1 MAENIIPH
9 EPNLLITV
17 HDIISCL
24 PGCYFQPSASEPPH
38 VSGCGF
44 TGTSRQGR
52 DRVPLFTGFSLM
64 QAWVTQP
71 SPGYN
76 SLVIGKFRDPGG
88 DAQYSGPLYRD
99 PVSSSSLALAP
110 SSNPATPSSN
120 PRVPIATSPSHVRI
134 QPSGPVGGFFCHRGG
149 YCEAPRSEVSDPG
162 NLSSASC
169 TRASHTDPQIW
180 REGSICIPLP
190 SRARVRA

>member
-1 MAENIIPH
+1 MAEKIIPH

-24 PGCYFQPSASEPPH
+24 PDCCFQPLASKPPH

-44 TGTSRQGR
+44 TGMSCQGR

-76 SLVIGKFRDPGG
+76 SLEIGKFRDPGG
-88 DAQYSGPLYRD
+88 DAQYSGSLYRD
-99 PVSSSSLALAP
+99 PDSSSSFALAP
-110 SSNPATPSSN
+110 SSTQTTPSSN
-120 PRVPIATSPSHVRI
+120 PRAPIATSPNHVRI
-134 QPSGPVGGFFCHRGG
+134 QPSRPMGGFFCHRGG

-162 NLSSASC
+162 NPPLVSC
-169 TRASHTDPQIW
+169 IGAGRSYPQIR
-180 REGSICIPLP
+180 REGSVCALLP
-190 SRARVRA
+190 PWVRVCA